1 MDFYEGKREFPRPNP
16 LASKSL
22 LVAASEGN
30 IDELHKAIKAG
41 ERIDQWDEKGQ
52 TPLHYASKYGQVEV
66 IKFLLDKG
74 SDANRACG
82 YGRTP
87 LHYAS
92 RHDQAAA
99 AKALC
104 SVGDIKI
111 DAQDKVRSEVR
122 MG

>member
-1 MDFYEGKREFPRPNP
+1 MNRHIV
-16 LASKSL
+16 L
-22 LVAASEGN
+22 LGHMFIVFSSF
-30 IDELHKAIKAG
+30 DSSTLWVCCK
-41 ERIDQWDEKGQ
+41 QKGQ